1 MLIGSIQV
9 KDGDVKH
16 DRVEIANVFAEFYK
30 ELYEDVEKVLIK
42 ANVKNILDHSA
53 LDSITKEEVAEQ
65 LKDMKRGK
73 GADVDGFFADIVKDG
88 GDEIHEELASIF
100 NDVLKRLT
108 LVPKYWKSSKITVLF
123 KKGSRSTPSHFR

>member
-1 MLIGSIQV
+1 MDAKQFSKMIQKELKAIQRARKTAKVTSILSDFRDLKRLEKTRTRKAAVLIGSIQA

-30 ELYEDVEKVLIK
+30 ELYDDVEKVLIK
-42 ANVKNILDHSA
+42 TDEKNILDHST

-73 GADVDGFFADIVKDG
+73 GADVDGF
-88 GDEIHEELASIF
+88 SQ
-100 NDVLKRLT
+100 T
-108 LVPKYWKSSKITVLF
+108 S
-123 KKGSRSTPSHFR
+123 